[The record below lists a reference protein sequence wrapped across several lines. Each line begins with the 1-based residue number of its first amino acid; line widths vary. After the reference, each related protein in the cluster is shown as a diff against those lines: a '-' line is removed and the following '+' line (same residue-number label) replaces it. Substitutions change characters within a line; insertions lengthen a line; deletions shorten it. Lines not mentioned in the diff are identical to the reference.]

1 MMPGM
6 MPPVLNLKHDLMQRT
21 KKCRRVHIGNL
32 PINVGLTPEAL
43 KQFVNTVMQQM
54 FLTVKPGEPVIDS
67 FVSGDGKFGFVEM
80 RTIQEA
86 TNALSMT
93 GADCFGRPIRVGK
106 PADYVPPD
114 AALIQAAMGSG
125 LLGTPGDEGVGEFAV
140 AGPDLSKATTV
151 LLIKNMLSEAEL
163 ADENECKE
171 IAEDTISKCNEDFG
185 KVVALVIVRPGKEG
199 VDADQVGKV
208 FVEFGDV
215 EICKKAAT
223 GLNNVKFDDR
233 TVETDFDSTETMEKL
248 KGLFPEQLAL
258 VPQ

>member
-1 MMPGM
+1 MYI
-6 MPPVLNLKHDLMQRT
+6 HTHTHTRT
-21 KKCRRVHIGNL
+21 HTHTGNL

-114 AALIQAAMGSG
+114 AQLIQAAMGSG
-125 LLGTPGDEGVGEFAV
+125 LLGTPGDEGVGEFAQG
-140 AGPDLSKATTV
+140 GPDLSKVGLFSPVYIVCVCV
-151 LLIKNMLSEAEL
+151 L
-163 ADENECKE
+163 C
-171 IAEDTISKCNEDFG
+171 
-185 KVVALVIVRPGKEG
+185 VVCW
-199 VDADQVGKV
+199 
-208 FVEFGDV
+208 FVCLRLCV
-215 EICKKAAT
+215 SRIY
-223 GLNNVKFDDR
+223 LNNFR
-233 TVETDFDSTETMEKL
+233 TLDT
-248 KGLFPEQLAL
+248 LFIAQNR
-258 VPQ
+258 